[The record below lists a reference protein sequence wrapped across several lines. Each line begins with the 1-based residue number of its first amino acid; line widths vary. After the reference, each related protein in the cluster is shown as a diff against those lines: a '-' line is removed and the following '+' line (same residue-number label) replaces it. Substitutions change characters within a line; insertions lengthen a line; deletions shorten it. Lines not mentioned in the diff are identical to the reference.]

1 MNFYDEAI
9 EAKYF
14 YLNQLIR
21 QQRDMREM
29 IKRGQLEVIESNV
42 NLEHLYEP
50 NMNALRQAEPY
61 FWDTRIVQLVIAS
74 GEQLPETITFDDSW
88 LNGRAG
94 YWWLGRSSPLI
105 GVSSSD
111 GERKWYV
118 YSLLWWLDSDGT
130 LHVTTLDIFEKEH
143 NQLGAFT
150 WRIGET
156 LQDALI
162 RLRDT
167 PMISR
172 ASCRTDLILDKI
184 IIDKTKEIVELE
196 NRRVEVVRQAKQKN
210 EEIKELGGE
219 VHEVDLN
226 NALTRREEAIR
237 VADEYNTGHQGRTA
251 MWKEAS
257 ANALR
262 AFACGSLWLQQKI
275 VVTEYGRLDRHAE
288 RRLARASMETNVRVV
303 HLRSKSYVKTTT
315 DEEKHQV
322 DWAWQWAVRGHWRE
336 QPTKEG
342 MKLIWIHP
350 YIKGP
355 EDKPLKP
362 DAGRVFAVTR

>member
-9 EAKYF
+9 EAKYS

-21 QQRDMREM
+21 QQRDIRQM
-29 IKRGQLEVIESNV
+29 IKEGRLQIVESNV
-42 NLEHLYEP
+42 DLQHLYEP
-50 NMNALRQAEPY
+50 NINALRQAEPY
-61 FWDTRIVQLVIAS
+61 FWDTRLVQLVIAS
-74 GEQLPETITFDDSW
+74 GQQLPETITFDDSW

-94 YWWLGRSSPLI
+94 YWWLGRSSPLL
-105 GVSSSD
+105 GVSEGD
-111 GERKWYV
+111 RKWYV

-130 LHVTTLDIFEKEH
+130 LHVITLDIFEREH

-150 WRIGET
+150 WRTGET
-156 LQDALI
+156 LKDALT
-162 RLRDT
+162 RLRET
-167 PMISR
+167 PMVSR
-172 ASCRTDLILDKI
+172 ASCRTDLLLDRI
-184 IIDKTKEIVELE
+184 IVDKSREIIEKSDRIVEVTRE
-196 NRRVEVVRQAKQKN
+196 MAQYAK
-210 EEIKELGGE
+210 EIKELGGVVERE
-219 VHEVDLN
+219 VTLED
-226 NALTRREEAIR
+226 ALTRREEAIR
-237 VADEYNTGHQGRTA
+237 VADEYNSGHQSRTR

-257 ANALR
+257 ANALM

-275 VVTEYGRLDRHAE
+275 VVTEYGKLDRHAE
-288 RRLARASMETNVRVV
+288 RRLTRASMEASVRVV
-303 HLRSKSYVKTTT
+303 HLRSKSYVKTSA

-322 DWAWQWAVRGHWRE
+322 DWAWQWAVRGHWRD

-342 MKLIWIHP
+342 IKLIWIHP